1 MFQSC
6 KTAIRHHCTALLVL
20 IFLFGASSSI
30 QAETVDYNLP
40 GLSATV
46 TVYEDALGIPSIVAE
61 SEQDAVFVLGYLHAR
76 DRFFQ
81 MDLNRKAAAGRA
93 AELVGAA
100 ALSSDIQFRTFGLGR
115 AALASWQA
123 LGAESRGV
131 LQAYANGVN
140 IYLASNPLPAEYSVL
155 ELTSVEP
162 WTPLDTMLV
171 VKGLSAVF
179 SLSLG
184 DIDRTITLGAYNFVG
199 DVGGF
204 SGAALFFE
212 DTHRQAPADD
222 RVSVPG
228 FLGSIGGIGQASTE
242 SGGPD
247 GKSRTAGVDLNQL
260 RVPDNMLALA
270 KSYREKVD
278 SAGGF
283 LESLQH
289 MTKFAGSNMW
299 VIGGE
304 HTATGDPMLAND
316 PHITLDTPATFHEA
330 QLVYPV
336 DGEPWHVN
344 GMVVPGTPGVLLGC
358 SKFAC
363 WGFTV
368 NPLDVT
374 DFFAD
379 EILATGSLPFPTHTV
394 HDGVPEPIQA
404 VYQSYFVN
412 AVGDEVEDNVDRASV
427 PLDGGGISFLV
438 PRRYN
443 GPIIEFLDDSTAL
456 TAQNTGLGATF
467 EAEFIRRI
475 NQADTMEEFKE
486 GLQFFDTG
494 IQNVLYADRDG
505 NIAYFTTSENPIRED
520 LAAGTVEG
528 LPPFFIRDGTGALNN
543 EWLPVQNPQP
553 HQALPFEILPFD
565 EMPNVTNPASG
576 FVNNANNDPIGIS
589 LDNNTLNQLRPGGNG
604 IYYLNA
610 GYASGYRM
618 GRIDRTVKSWVD
630 SDMPITMEMMQELQG
645 NAQMLDAEL
654 ILPMLMPA
662 FEGLQLP
669 PEHPISQ
676 ALDVLSTWDYSTPTG
691 IPEGYDAGDDPMM
704 ESMPDET
711 EIRNSAAATI
721 FALWR
726 SRLIANTIDATL
738 TAIGLGDYRPPGS
751 LAWNAFK
758 HHLENYPTRG
768 GVGASGIP
776 FFSQGFEATV
786 QGSLAQALE
795 LLASDEF
802 APAFG
807 NSLNVMDYRWGKLHR
822 IVFDHPFNSDPFNI
836 PNGGGF
842 MDLGEGLP
850 GLARQGGYEVVDD
863 SDHNPRASTLNGFMF
878 GSGPNRRFVGN
889 IGADRI
895 DAVQVLP
902 GGQSGVFL
910 HPNYSSQLPLWLTNS
925 YHPMAM
931 GEEDAQASALWV
943 YSFNPI
949 QSYMGNGSK
958 GKAAFSPLRPVESA
972 AAPETPMRDEA
983 ERRY

>member
-1 MFQSC
+1 
-6 KTAIRHHCTALLVL
+6 
-20 IFLFGASSSI
+20 
-30 QAETVDYNLP
+30 
-40 GLSATV
+40 
-46 TVYEDALGIPSIVAE
+46 
-61 SEQDAVFVLGYLHAR
+61 
-76 DRFFQ
+76 
-81 MDLNRKAAAGRA
+81 
-93 AELVGAA
+93 
-100 ALSSDIQFRTFGLGR
+100 
-115 AALASWQA
+115 
-123 LGAESRGV
+123 
-131 LQAYANGVN
+131 
-140 IYLASNPLPAEYSVL
+140 
-155 ELTSVEP
+155 
-162 WTPLDTMLV
+162 
-171 VKGLSAVF
+171 
-179 SLSLG
+179 
-184 DIDRTITLGAYNFVG
+184 
-199 DVGGF
+199 
-204 SGAALFFE
+204 
-212 DTHRQAPADD
+212 
-222 RVSVPG
+222 
-228 FLGSIGGIGQASTE
+228 
-242 SGGPD
+242 
-247 GKSRTAGVDLNQL
+247 
-260 RVPDNMLALA
+260 
-270 KSYREKVD
+270 
-278 SAGGF
+278 
-283 LESLQH
+283 
-289 MTKFAGSNMW
+289 
-299 VIGGE
+299 
-304 HTATGDPMLAND
+304 
-316 PHITLDTPATFHEA
+316 
-330 QLVYPV
+330 
-336 DGEPWHVN
+336 
-344 GMVVPGTPGVLLGC
+344 MVVPGTPGVLLGC

-412 AVGDEVEDNVDRASV
+412 VVGDEVEDNVDRASV

-553 HQALPFEILPFD
+553 HQTLPFEILPFD

-691 IPEGYDAGDDPMM
+691 IPEGYELIPAEWLLDAAEIDPDNFGPSFLASCFGKR
-704 ESMPDET
+704 E
-711 EIRNSAAATI
+711 
-721 FALWR
+721 F
-726 SRLIANTIDATL
+726 L
-738 TAIGLGDYRPPGS
+738 TAIYLQPEAFGQAAIEALEPLLVPFQAPGHVLLDLGVLRGVRVDVRALAGLVDDVVLALEGRVPRVEDRLERRVVAALPRLHGRERVLGLG
-751 LAWNAFK
+751 LAGLRLLRLGLGLA
-758 HHLENYPTRG
+758 LPRLLR
-768 GVGASGIP
+768 VGAAQEG
-776 FFSQGFEATV
+776 QRE
-786 QGSLAQALE
+786 QEQDGSA
-795 LLASDEF
+795 
-802 APAFG
+802 
-807 NSLNVMDYRWGKLHR
+807 H
-822 IVFDHPFNSDPFNI
+822 
-836 PNGGGF
+836 
-842 MDLGEGLP
+842 
-850 GLARQGGYEVVDD
+850 
-863 SDHNPRASTLNGFMF
+863 
-878 GSGPNRRFVGN
+878 
-889 IGADRI
+889 
-895 DAVQVLP
+895 
-902 GGQSGVFL
+902 
-910 HPNYSSQLPLWLTNS
+910 
-925 YHPMAM
+925 
-931 GEEDAQASALWV
+931 
-943 YSFNPI
+943 
-949 QSYMGNGSK
+949 
-958 GKAAFSPLRPVESA
+958 
-972 AAPETPMRDEA
+972 
-983 ERRY
+983 